1 MKISNQESDYNQKLR
16 LNSTGDDVS
25 SDIMNTARSERL
37 LEARNT
43 ANSETMAEMFDSSKK
58 SGKHQNSVKC
68 VSSVCVPAAAA
79 AAAASPAPCRA
90 HRLLS
95 VHRPPAPSSG
105 QRQVKPPSRGRHR

>member
-1 MKISNQESDYNQKLR
+1 MKITKQESDYNQKLR
-16 LNSTGDDVS
+16 LNSTDDDVS
-25 SDIMNTARSERL
+25 GDIMTRDIMNTARSERL

-68 VSSVCVPAAAA
+68 VSSVCVPAAA
-79 AAAASPAPCRA
+79 SPSPCGA
-90 HRLLS
+90 HRFLS
-95 VHRPPAPSSG
+95 THRPPAPSSG